1 MFIVFE
7 LIKEHNILKLQRFI
21 FLLNFL
27 FKIPQREFL
36 LCMICTTD
44 EDNRK
49 RMSCLDHLF
58 VLPLYASMQ
67 LVERHTFK
75 NSLSFSKFTFQPR
88 FFILRIMCNYRMQLG
103 HFRIKLTWVMTIH
116 FEIYYHKIHTF
127 FSHKCPG
134 LRSNVSRPFR
144 VKNAEKYE
152 V

>member
-1 MFIVFE
+1 M
-7 LIKEHNILKLQRFI
+7 I

-27 FKIPQREFL
+27 FKILQREFL

-58 VLPLYASMQ
+58 VLSLYASMQ
-67 LVERHTFK
+67 LVERHTFE
-75 NSLSFSKFTFQPR
+75 NSLTFSKFTFQNACIVILPR
-88 FFILRIMCNYRMQLG
+88 CFFILRIMCNYRMQLG

-127 FSHKCPG
+127 FSHKFPG
-134 LRSNVSRPFR
+134 LRSSVLRPFR

-152 V
+152 I